1 MRRLTSAALVVLTIG
16 LTAGGA
22 LGDNKPKPPPPRPP
36 SPYPMSADAFRARMD
51 RMIDGM
57 RTACS
62 KQPKCPHD
70 FVESG
75 ISQLKIRTLE
85 ACRDGIVTQQEA
97 RWVLQARPQLPDQ
110 PDGPDDNDPD
120 MVTP

>member
-1 MRRLTSAALVVLTIG
+1 MRRITTAALVVLTIG
-16 LTAGGA
+16 LTASGA
-22 LGDNKPKPPPPRPP
+22 FGDNKPKPPPPKPP
-36 SPYPMSADAFRARMD
+36 SPYPMSAEVFRGKMD

-62 KQPKCPHD
+62 KQPKCPHE

-75 ISQLKIRTLE
+75 ITQLKARTLE

-97 RWVLQARPQLPDQ
+97 RWVLAARPQLPDQ
-110 PDGPDDNDPD
+110 PDGPDDYGED
-120 MVTP
+120 